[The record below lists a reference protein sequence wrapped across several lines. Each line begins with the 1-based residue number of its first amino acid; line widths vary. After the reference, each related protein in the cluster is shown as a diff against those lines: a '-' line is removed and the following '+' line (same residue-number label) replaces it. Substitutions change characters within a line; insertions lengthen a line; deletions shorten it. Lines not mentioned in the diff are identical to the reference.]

1 MNRSFAERHPVLGMR
16 VDSRVLIALFPLLII
31 LGKVVRWTVMYGTL
45 INYSKGWGW
54 VEPII
59 QGDWSWQFFG
69 LEEVT
74 EGDIGQG
81 DNVISF
87 FKALWATIWGGLP
100 ASFEEFEIFIT
111 VTFGLLF
118 LLVLLGMRRRLPLIE
133 ALFVCLSC
141 GVMSVY
147 CFCLSKEP
155 FQMVFFLLMY
165 VVLHSSVIPERQK
178 LFWSFGVILLSASC
192 FRTYYTLILV
202 FAMLCWWQ
210 LNRLENRTRSYRRY
224 DGRLRW
230 ASIAKLYL
238 LAVGVY
244 LAMMFLLSVTN
255 GELYD
260 RFQDTLL
267 YASDAT
273 GSSNTYIENVLSI
286 NEDNPSILSV
296 TVEYAV
302 VILRLLFP
310 FELVSNGP
318 KYWPYIIYQLCMT
331 MFLLRSLRNYRNN
344 TRTQNA
350 ALIVFLGYVFASA
363 AFEVDFG
370 SWVRHCAVTTP
381 IVLIMSGIC
390 FVPGVSQCREVCIKS
405 LDRQEHNEKSFAF

>member
-16 VDSRVLIALFPLLII
+16 VDSRVLIALFPVLII
-31 LGKVVRWTVMYGTL
+31 LGKVVRWTVMYGSL

-54 VEPII
+54 VEPIMH
-59 QGDWSWQFFG
+59 GDWSWQFFG
-69 LEEVT
+69 LEEVA

-118 LLVLLGMRRRLPLIE
+118 LLVMLGMRRRLPLIE
-133 ALFVCLSC
+133 ALFICLSC

-147 CFCLSKEP
+147 CLCLSKEP

-165 VVLHSSVIPERQK
+165 AVLHSSIIPERQK

-202 FAMLCWWQ
+202 FAVVCWRY
-210 LNRLENRTRSYRRY
+210 LNRAENRARLCRQGRS
-224 DGRLRW
+224 RLGW
-230 ASIAKLYL
+230 SSIAKIYF
-238 LAVGVY
+238 LAVGTYFV
-244 LAMMFLLSVTN
+244 MMLLLSATN
-255 GELYD
+255 GQLYD

-267 YASDAT
+267 YASEVT
-273 GSSNTYIENVLSI
+273 GGSNTYISNVFSI
-286 NEDNPSILSV
+286 NESSPNILSV
-296 TVEYAV
+296 TAEYAV

-310 FELVSNGP
+310 FELIGGGP
-318 KYWPYIIYQLCMT
+318 KYWPYTIYQLCMSLL
-331 MFLLRSLRNYRNN
+331 LLRSLRNYRSN
-344 TRTQNA
+344 TRTQNV
-350 ALIVFLGYVFASA
+350 ALIIFLGYVFSSA
-363 AFEVDFG
+363 TFEVNFG

-381 IVLIMSGIC
+381 IALVMSGIC
-390 FVPGVSQCREVCIKS
+390 PVVSSRETTGECAT
-405 LDRQEHNEKSFAF
+405 DRAPQAQMIAAG

>member
-1 MNRSFAERHPVLGMR
+1 MTKSFAERHPVLGMR
-16 VDSRVLIALFPLLII
+16 VDSRVLIALFPVLII

-54 VEPII
+54 VDPIM

-165 VVLHSSVIPERQK
+165 AVLHSGIIPERQK

-202 FAMLCWWQ
+202 FAVMCWWQ
-210 LNRLENRTRSYRRY
+210 LNRAENRARSYRQH
-224 DGRLRW
+224 GGKLGW
-230 ASIAKLYL
+230 ASIVKLYL
-238 LAVGVY
+238 LAVALY
-244 LAMMFLLSVTN
+244 FAMMLLLSVAN

-286 NEDNPSILSV
+286 NENNPNILSV

-331 MFLLRSLRNYRNN
+331 AFLLRSLRDYRNN
-344 TRTQNA
+344 TRAQNA
-350 ALIVFLGYVFASA
+350 ALIVFLGYAFASA
-363 AFEVDFG
+363 AFEMDFG

-381 IVLIMSGIC
+381 IVLVMSGIC
-390 FVPGVSQCREVCIKS
+390 PVVRPRETSIERVT
-405 LDRQEHNEKSFAF
+405 RQAPRSEMLAAS

>member
-1 MNRSFAERHPVLGMR
+1 MNRSFAERHPILGMR
-16 VDSRVLIALFPLLII
+16 VDSRVLIALFPVLIV
-31 LGKVVRWTVMYGTL
+31 LGKVVRWTVMRGTL

-54 VEPII
+54 VEPIM

-69 LEEVT
+69 LEEVA

-118 LLVLLGMRRRLPLIE
+118 LLVMLGMRRRLPLIE

-165 VVLHSSVIPERQK
+165 AVLHSSLIPERQK

-192 FRTYYTLILV
+192 FRTYYALILV
-202 FAMLCWWQ
+202 FAVVCWWQ
-210 LNRLENRTRSYRRY
+210 LSRAENPARSYRRY
-224 DGRLRW
+224 GGKLGW
-230 ASIAKLYL
+230 ISIAKLYL
-238 LAVGVY
+238 LAVGAY
-244 LAMMFLLSVTN
+244 FAMMLLLSVAN

-267 YASDAT
+267 YASEAT
-273 GSSNTYIENVLSI
+273 GSSNTYIE
-286 NEDNPSILSV
+286 
-296 TVEYAV
+296 
-302 VILRLLFP
+302 
-310 FELVSNGP
+310 
-318 KYWPYIIYQLCMT
+318 
-331 MFLLRSLRNYRNN
+331 
-344 TRTQNA
+344 
-350 ALIVFLGYVFASA
+350 
-363 AFEVDFG
+363 
-370 SWVRHCAVTTP
+370 
-381 IVLIMSGIC
+381 
-390 FVPGVSQCREVCIKS
+390 
-405 LDRQEHNEKSFAF
+405 

>member
-16 VDSRVLIALFPLLII
+16 VDSRVLIALFPVLIV
-31 LGKVVRWTVMYGTL
+31 LGKVIRWTVMRGTL

-59 QGDWSWQFFG
+59 QGDWDWQFFG
-69 LEEVT
+69 LEEVA
-74 EGDIGQG
+74 EGDIGLG
-81 DNVISF
+81 DNVITF

-100 ASFEEFEIFIT
+100 ASFEEFELFIT
-111 VTFGLLF
+111 ATFGFLF

-165 VVLHSSVIPERQK
+165 SVLHSGIIPERQK

-202 FAMLCWWQ
+202 FAVMCWWQ
-210 LNRLENRTRSYRRY
+210 LNRAENRARSYRRH
-224 DGRLRW
+224 GGKLGW
-230 ASIAKLYL
+230 TSIVKLYL
-238 LAVGVY
+238 LAVGAY
-244 LAMMFLLSVTN
+244 FAMMLLLSVAN
-255 GELYD
+255 GALYD

-273 GSSNTYIENVLSI
+273 GSSNTYIENVLSV
-286 NEDNPSILSV
+286 NKNNPNILSV
-296 TVEYAV
+296 TTEYAV

-318 KYWPYIIYQLCMT
+318 KYWLYIIYQLCMT
-331 MFLLRSLRNYRNN
+331 AFLLRNLRNYRYN
-344 TRTQNA
+344 TLTQNV
-350 ALIVFLGYVFASA
+350 ALIIFLGYVFASA
-363 AFEVDFG
+363 TFEVDFG

-381 IVLIMSGIC
+381 IVLVMSGIC
-390 FVPGVSQCREVCIKS
+390 PGEHSRETSGERAV
-405 LDRQEHNEKSFAF
+405 RQAPRFEKLVAS

>member
-16 VDSRVLIALFPLLII
+16 VDSRVLIALFPVLII
-31 LGKVVRWTVMYGTL
+31 LGKVVRWTVMRGTL
-45 INYSKGWGW
+45 VNYSTGWGW
-54 VEPII
+54 VDSIM
-59 QGDWSWQFFG
+59 QGDWSWQLFG
-69 LEEVT
+69 IEEVT
-74 EGDIGQG
+74 EGDIGLG
-81 DNVISF
+81 DNVITF
-87 FKALWATIWGGLP
+87 FKAFWSTIWGGLP

-147 CFCLSKEP
+147 CLCLSKEP

-165 VVLHSSVIPERQK
+165 VVLHSSIIPERQK
-178 LFWSFGVILLSASC
+178 LLWCFGVILLSASC

-202 FAMLCWWQ
+202 FAVVCWWY
-210 LNRLENRTRSYRRY
+210 LNRAENRARSYRRH
-224 DGRLRW
+224 DGRLGW
-230 ASIAKLYL
+230 ASIMKLYL

-244 LAMMFLLSVTN
+244 FVMMLLLSVSN

-267 YASDAT
+267 YASEAT
-273 GSSNTYIENVLSI
+273 GSSNTYIENAFSI
-286 NEDNPSILSV
+286 NEDNPNILSV
-296 TVEYAV
+296 TAEYAF

-310 FELVSNGP
+310 FELISNGP

-331 MFLLRSLRNYRNN
+331 AFLLRSLRNYRYN
-344 TRTQNA
+344 TRTQNV

-381 IVLIMSGIC
+381 IVLVMSGIC
-390 FVPGVSQCREVCIKS
+390 PMVNSRETSSERVTSQAPRSEMLVAS
-405 LDRQEHNEKSFAF
+405 

>member
-1 MNRSFAERHPVLGMR
+1 MR
-16 VDSRVLIALFPLLII
+16 VDSRVLIALFPVLII
-31 LGKVVRWTVMYGTL
+31 LGKVVRWTVMRGTL

-54 VEPII
+54 VEPIM

-69 LEEVT
+69 LEEVA

-81 DNVISF
+81 NNVISF

-118 LLVLLGMRRRLPLIE
+118 LLVLLGMRRKLPLIE

-165 VVLHSSVIPERQK
+165 AVLHSSVIPERQK

-202 FAMLCWWQ
+202 FAVACWWY
-210 LNRLENRTRSYRRY
+210 LNRADNRVLSYRR
-224 DGRLRW
+224 GSGLLGW
-230 ASIAKLYL
+230 ASIVRLYL
-238 LAVGVY
+238 LAAGMYFV
-244 LAMMFLLSVTN
+244 MMLLLSATN

-286 NEDNPSILSV
+286 NEDSPNVITV
-296 TVEYAV
+296 TVEYAL

-318 KYWPYIIYQLCMT
+318 KYWPYVIYQLCMT
-331 MFLLRSLRNYRNN
+331 MFLLRSLRNYRSN

-350 ALIVFLGYVFASA
+350 ALIIFLGYVFASA

-390 FVPGVSQCREVCIKS
+390 FVPEISRCREVCFKNIGKQ
-405 LDRQEHNEKSFAF
+405 DDNEKSFVF

>member
-1 MNRSFAERHPVLGMR
+1 MNRSFAEKHPVLGMR
-16 VDSRVLIALFPLLII
+16 VDSRVLLALFPVLII
-31 LGKVVRWTVMYGTL
+31 LGKVVRWTVMRGTL

-54 VEPII
+54 VEPIM

-81 DNVISF
+81 DNVVTF
-87 FKALWATIWGGLP
+87 FKALWSTIWMKLP
-100 ASFEEFEIFIT
+100 ATFEEFEVFIT
-111 VTFGLLF
+111 VTFGILLM
-118 LLVLLGMRRRLPLIE
+118 LVLLGMRKRLPLVE
-133 ALFVCLSC
+133 ALFICLAC

-147 CFCLSKEP
+147 CLCLSKEP

-165 VVLHSSVIPERQK
+165 AVLHSDLIPERQK
-178 LFWSFGVILLSASC
+178 LYWSYGVVLLSACC

-202 FAMLCWWQ
+202 FAIVCQWYLGG
-210 LNRLENRTRSYRRY
+210 LSRRARQR
-224 DGRLRW
+224 GRVGVGRVRW
-230 ASIAKLYL
+230 ASMVRLYL
-238 LAVGVY
+238 LAVVVY
-244 LAMMFLLSVTN
+244 FVMMAVFSVAN

-273 GSSNTYIENVLSI
+273 GSSNTYIENAFAI
-286 NEDNPSILSV
+286 NEDNPNILSV
-296 TVEYAV
+296 TAEYAL
-302 VILRLLFP
+302 VILRLLLP
-310 FELVSNGP
+310 IELLDNGP

-331 MFLLRSLRNYRNN
+331 VFLLKGLRNHHAN
-344 TRTQNA
+344 TRAQNA
-350 ALIVFLGYVFASA
+350 ALIIFLGYVFASA

-381 IVLIMSGIC
+381 VVLVLSGIC
-390 FVPGVSQCREVCIKS
+390 PAARFRRVTDERTAERGSRLKMLPIS
-405 LDRQEHNEKSFAF
+405 